1 MKKGIKSIF
10 LFVFLLCLAD
20 LSALPTQA
28 QTKTSDQTT
37 TQIHEIWT
45 QWLVKNRIK
54 KSVLLIAYDEKLL
67 FEGRHNAT
75 RDTIFPIAS
84 NGKAITA
91 ACLRSLTRQRNLSFK
106 TQLKDLLPNLV
117 TVQSGKI
124 TLEQLLTHTS
134 GIKTDTTQGISGL
147 RMLYKGRPQHA
158 KVAKDALAQNPT
170 SDQNYS
176 YNNVNYAILGTVIET
191 LSGGTPYFTVCNEHV
206 LKPLGIRTAGPHKTL
221 GTLSS
226 AGGWQM
232 SSRDYL
238 TFAERYFAEQLR
250 GPNDVTPVSMRPR
263 QKSYYGSGVIFDA
276 VQPTFAHH
284 TGGTCAPRG
293 NSGSVFLQIGRNSI
307 LVNLSGCKINA
318 LQRLVDDIRAVM
330 R

>member
-20 LSALPTQA
+20 LFALPTQA

-124 TLEQLLTHTS
+124 TLEHLLTHTS

-158 KVAKDALAQNPT
+158 KVAIDALAQNPT

-191 LSGGTPYFTVCNEHV
+191 LSGGTPYFTVCNERV

-293 NSGSVFLQIGRNSI
+293 NSGSVFMQIGLTSV